1 MGLALGFSWYFRH
14 LSQSQS
20 VRPRWPF
27 PRRVHAWCRGCGWGF
42 LLTCPPVL
50 RWKGRRRA
58 PPPLSLQPGQRAP
71 GRGEPSWEPG
81 LLRCRVSP
89 ASLRAHASQGGERPD
104 PVTSSSSL
112 SPSAGLTRSGFC
124 LLLFLPCPSTLFPI
138 LTQKAMRTAAG
149 QWFPEVPG
157 GSALSCPSPSQAG
170 PRPWASA
177 ALRTCISID
186 SNGTKLKFGSSGTP
200 ATGQVLNAERT
211 VTTAEGSPSRD
222 RPATNGGP
230 CVCHSYSKTLKTLA
244 GESSV
249 DSVGNRLKCS
259 QRVYQTTG
267 RERAVT
273 APGETR
279 LGKKNKSGPGMLD
292 TGDHVY

>member
-1 MGLALGFSWYFRH
+1 MAGTRLSSSSLFGPLLSGRTCVLDEPCPGFDFGFCGRALFLTGFLPCVAGSRLF
-14 LSQSQS
+14 LVLPAPIPVPVCSAA
-20 VRPRWPF
+20 VAF

-89 ASLRAHASQGGERPD
+89 ASLRAHAAQGGERPD

-124 LLLFLPCPSTLFPI
+124 LRLFLPCPSTLFPI
-138 LTQKAMRTAAG
+138 LTQKAMRTAAE

-186 SNGTKLKFGSSGTP
+186 
-200 ATGQVLNAERT
+200 
-211 VTTAEGSPSRD
+211 
-222 RPATNGGP
+222 
-230 CVCHSYSKTLKTLA
+230 
-244 GESSV
+244 
-249 DSVGNRLKCS
+249 
-259 QRVYQTTG
+259 
-267 RERAVT
+267 
-273 APGETR
+273 
-279 LGKKNKSGPGMLD
+279 
-292 TGDHVY
+292 